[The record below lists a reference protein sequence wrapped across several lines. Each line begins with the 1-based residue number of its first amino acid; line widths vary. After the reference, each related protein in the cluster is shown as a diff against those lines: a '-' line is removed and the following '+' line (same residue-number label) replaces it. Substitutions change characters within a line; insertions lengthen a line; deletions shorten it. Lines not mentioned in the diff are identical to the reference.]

1 MRAVRV
7 GAGGGARL
15 VEVDRPAAGAGET
28 LVRVE
33 AAAICATDR
42 KLAVGGARRPVILGH
57 EVAGR
62 LDDGRAVGVH
72 PDVGCGTCRFCR
84 TGFENRCPYRVS
96 IGIDR
101 DGGLAEWVA
110 VPERQA
116 LPLDGVPVELSPVL
130 EPLACCLHAVRLLDV
145 RPDDHALVV
154 GAGPMGILSMWA
166 LQQAGARVAVSQR
179 SRERRELAAQLGA
192 DAVLGPEDTAAA
204 VLGDAPRVAIVTAPG
219 PEPLTRALEEV
230 AVGGA
235 VHAFAGTPTG
245 APIDANV
252 VHYRHLRLV
261 GSTGS
266 ALSDYRRAIELAAAG
281 RIRLDRL
288 PTTAVALDE
297 VPEILLGERA
307 APGLKVVVDVGGSG
321 E

>member
-7 GAGGGARL
+7 GTPAGAEL
-15 VEVDRPAAGAGET
+15 VETDRPSPAAGET

-42 KLAVGGARRPVILGH
+42 KLAAGGAPAPVIPGH
-57 EVAGR
+57 ELAGR
-62 LDDGRAVGVH
+62 LADGRIVGVH
-72 PDVGCGTCRFCR
+72 PDVGCGTCRSCR
-84 TGFENRCPYRVS
+84 AGFENRCPNRVS

-116 LPLDGVPVELSPVL
+116 LPLDGVPLEVSPVL
-130 EPLACCLHAVRLLDV
+130 EPLACSLHAVRLLDIQ
-145 RPDDHALVV
+145 RDEPALVV

-179 SRERRELAAQLGA
+179 SQERRELAAELGA
-192 DAVLGPEDTAAA
+192 DAILGQNDSVRAA
-204 VLGDAPRVAIVTAPG
+204 LGEPPRVAIVTAPG
-219 PEPLTRALEEV
+219 SEPLAWALGEV
-230 AVGGA
+230 AIGGA
-235 VHAFAGTPTG
+235 VHAFAGTPSG
-245 APIDANV
+245 APVDANL

-266 ALSDYRRAIELAAAG
+266 AVSDYRRAVELVSAG

-288 PTTAVALDE
+288 PRTTVGLAE
-297 VPEILLGERA
+297 VPKILLGERT
-307 APGLKVVVDVGGSG
+307 APGLKVIVDLGGG
-321 E
+321 RE

>member
-7 GAGGGARL
+7 GTGRGAEL
-15 VEVDRPAAGAGET
+15 VEAERPAPVAGET

-42 KLAVGGARRPVILGH
+42 KLAAFGAQAPVILGH
-57 EVAGR
+57 EFAGR
-62 LDDGRAVGVH
+62 LDDGLAVGVH
-72 PDVGCGTCRFCR
+72 PDVGCGSCVFCR
-84 TGFENRCPYRVS
+84 AGYENRCPNRVS

-110 VPERQA
+110 VPRRQA
-116 LPLDGVPVELSPVL
+116 LPLDSVPLALSPVL
-130 EPLACCLHAVRLLDV
+130 EPLACCLHAVSLLDV
-145 RPDDHALVV
+145 GPGDLALVV
-154 GAGPMGILSMWA
+154 GAGSMGILSMWA

-179 SRERRELAAQLGA
+179 SRERRELAAELGA
-192 DAVLGPEDTAAA
+192 DAVLGPGDSVAA
-204 VLGDAPRVAIVTAPG
+204 VLGEPPRVGIVTAPG
-219 PEPLTRALEEV
+219 VDPLAWALEEV

-235 VHAFAGTPTG
+235 VHAFAGTPGG

-252 VHYRHLRLV
+252 VHYRHLTLV

-266 ALSDYRRAIELAAAG
+266 ALSDYRRAVELASSG
-281 RIRLDRL
+281 RIPLDRL
-288 PTTAVALDE
+288 PTATVRLDE
-297 VPEILLGERA
+297 VPEILLGERNQ
-307 APGLKVVVDVGGSG
+307 PGLKVIVDIGGRS

>member
-7 GAGGGARL
+7 GTAAGAEL
-15 VEVDRPAAGAGET
+15 VETDRPSPAAGEA
-28 LVRVE
+28 LVSVE

-42 KLAVGGARRPVILGH
+42 KLAAGGAPAPVIPGH
-57 EVAGR
+57 ELAGR
-62 LDDGRAVGVH
+62 LEDGRIVGVH

-84 TGFENRCPYRVS
+84 AGFENRCPDRVS

-116 LPLDGVPVELSPVL
+116 LPLDGVPLDVSPVL

-145 RPDDHALVV
+145 QPDDPALVV

-166 LQQAGARVAVSQR
+166 LQQAGGRVAVSQR
-179 SRERRELAAQLGA
+179 SRERRKLAAELGA
-192 DAVLGPEDTAAA
+192 DAVLDANDSAETA
-204 VLGDAPRVAIVTAPG
+204 LGEPPRVAIVTAPG
-219 PEPLTRALEEV
+219 AEPITWALGAV
-230 AVGGA
+230 AMGGA
-235 VHAFAGTPTG
+235 VHAFAGTPSG
-245 APIDANV
+245 APVDANL
-252 VHYRHLRLV
+252 VHYRHLRLI

-266 ALSDYRRAIELAAAG
+266 ALSDYRRAVELVSAG
-281 RIRLDRL
+281 RIPLDRL
-288 PTTAVALDE
+288 PRTIVALAE
-297 VPEILLGERA
+297 VPKILLGERT
-307 APGLKVVVDVGGSG
+307 APGLKVIVDVGGRS

>member
-7 GAGGGARL
+7 GT
-15 VEVDRPAAGAGET
+15 AAGAELVETDRPLPVAGEA

-42 KLAVGGARRPVILGH
+42 KLAAGGARVPVIPGH
-57 EVAGR
+57 ELAGR
-62 LDDGRAVGVH
+62 LDDGRIVGVH
-72 PDVGCGTCRFCR
+72 PDVGCGTCRSCR
-84 TGFENRCPYRVS
+84 AGFENRCPDRVS

-116 LPLDGVPVELSPVL
+116 LPLDGVPLEVSPVL

-145 RPDDHALVV
+145 QSEDPALVV

-179 SRERRELAAQLGA
+179 SRERRELAGELGA
-192 DAVLGPEDTAAA
+192 DAILAENDSVATALGEP
-204 VLGDAPRVAIVTAPG
+204 PRVAIVTAPG
-219 PEPLTRALEEV
+219 SDPLMWALGEV
-230 AVGGA
+230 AIGGA
-235 VHAFAGTPTG
+235 VHAFAGTPDG
-245 APIDANV
+245 AAVDANL
-252 VHYRHLRLV
+252 VHYRHLRLL

-266 ALSDYRRAIELAAAG
+266 TRSDYRRAVELVAAG

-288 PTTAVALDE
+288 PRTTVDLAE
-297 VPEILLGERA
+297 VPRILLDKRST
-307 APGLKVVVDVGGSG
+307 PGFKVLVDVGGES

>member
-1 MRAVRV
+1 MKAVRV
-7 GAGGGARL
+7 GTGGGAEL
-15 VEVDRPAAGAGET
+15 VETDRPSPGTGET

-42 KLAVGGARRPVILGH
+42 KLAARGAGASVILGH
-57 EVAGR
+57 ELAGR

-72 PDVGCGTCRFCR
+72 PDVGCGVCRFCR
-84 TGFENRCPYRVS
+84 AGFENRCPDRVS

-110 VPERQA
+110 VPQRHA
-116 LPLDGVPVELSPVL
+116 LPLDGVPIELSPVL

-145 RPDDHALVV
+145 GADDPALVV
-154 GAGPMGILSMWA
+154 GAGAMGILSMWA
-166 LQQAGARVAVSQR
+166 LQQAGAQVAVSQR
-179 SRERRELAAQLGA
+179 SPERRELAAELGA
-192 DAVLGPEDTAAA
+192 EAVLAPGESVAAA
-204 VLGDAPRVAIVTAPG
+204 LGEPPRVAIVTAPG
-219 PEPLTRALEEV
+219 AEPLAWALEEV

-235 VHAFAGTPTG
+235 VHAFAGTPGG
-245 APIDANV
+245 APVDANV

-266 ALSDYRRAIELAAAG
+266 ARSDYRRAVELASEG
-281 RIRLDRL
+281 RIRLESL
-288 PTTAVALDE
+288 PRTTVSLPE
-297 VPEILLGERA
+297 VPEILAGDRTE
-307 APGLKVVVDVGGSG
+307 PGLKVIVDVGGRS

>member
-1 MRAVRV
+1 MKAVRV
-7 GAGGGARL
+7 GTGGGVEL
-15 VEVDRPAAGAGET
+15 VETERPSPATGET

-42 KLAVGGARRPVILGH
+42 KLAAGGAGASVILGH
-57 EVAGR
+57 ELAGR

-72 PDVGCGTCRFCR
+72 PDVGCGVCRFCR
-84 TGFENRCPYRVS
+84 AGFENRCPDRVS

-110 VPERQA
+110 VPQGQA
-116 LPLDGVPVELSPVL
+116 LPLDGVPLELSPVL

-145 RPDDHALVV
+145 GADDPALVV
-154 GAGPMGILSMWA
+154 GAGAMGILSMWA
-166 LQQAGARVAVSQR
+166 LQQAGAQVAVSQR
-179 SRERRELAAQLGA
+179 SPERRDLAAELGA
-192 DAVLGPEDTAAA
+192 DAVLAPGGSLTAA
-204 VLGDAPRVAIVTAPG
+204 LGEPPRVAIVTAPG
-219 PEPLTRALEEV
+219 AEPLAWALEEV

-235 VHAFAGTPTG
+235 VHAFAGTPGG
-245 APIDANV
+245 APVDANL

-266 ALSDYRRAIELAAAG
+266 ALSDYRRAVELASDG
-281 RIRLDRL
+281 RIRLESL
-288 PTTAVALDE
+288 PRTTIFLDE
-297 VPEILLGERA
+297 VPGILVGERTE
-307 APGLKVVVDVGGSG
+307 PGLKVIVDVGGGS